1 MNKQEQT
8 ALMQKCK
15 DESAKELGYE
25 DFNDAN
31 AWMVTHEQQFTTDP
45 ANNIMFNILELA
57 MGKYAKSVA
66 VGFAEYIST
75 EEYEAHFQGAIGTLW
90 SNTLELKP
98 KFQKPPL
105 HTEELYTKY
114 TEQ

>member
-57 MGKYAKSVA
+57 MEKYAKA
-66 VGFAEYIST
+66 VVVRFADWIDEHDIVRNGSGQRGWGSFRLIGFDFDT
-75 EEYEAHFQGAIGTLW
+75 
-90 SNTLELKP
+90 
-98 KFQKPPL
+98 
-105 HTEELYTKY
+105 TEELFNKY
-114 TEQ
+114 TDQ